1 MDSPMILGWLW
12 ITVGLIALIAEI
24 VLPSFFMIFVT
35 AAVPLPAILAF
46 LGFDPLW
53 QLTCFGVTL
62 GVLLLVVRPFYG
74 KHTQKDRRDLP
85 SRADVLVG
93 KIGMVSVTIDPATGG
108 GRVLIEGE
116 DWAAQ
121 STGYIAQ
128 NSRIK
133 VVGSDGIV
141 LNVESLGR

>member
-1 MDSPMILGWLW
+1 MNSPTILGWLW
-12 ITVGLIALIAEI
+12 ITAGLVALIAEI

-35 AAVPLPAILAF
+35 AAVPVPAVLAF

-53 QLTCFGVTL
+53 QVMCFGVAL
-62 GVLLLVVRPFYG
+62 CALLLVVRPFYV
-74 KHTQKDRRDLP
+74 KQTQTDRRDLP
-85 SRADVLVG
+85 SRADVLIG
-93 KIGMVSVTIDPATGG
+93 KIGIVSVTIDPATGG
-108 GRVLIEGE
+108 GRVLIDGE

-121 STGYIAQ
+121 STGYLAQ